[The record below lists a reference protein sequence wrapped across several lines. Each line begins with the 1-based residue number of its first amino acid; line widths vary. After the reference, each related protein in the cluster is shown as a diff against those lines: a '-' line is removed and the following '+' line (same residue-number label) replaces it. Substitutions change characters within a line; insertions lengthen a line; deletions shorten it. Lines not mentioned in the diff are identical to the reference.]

1 MIIKPIINLNG
12 TAPPDLLDQ
21 HMTAIAALRSA
32 ISLLQAAAPNGR
44 DYLTVKPDVSA
55 RLAAVKASLRAQSR

>member
-21 HMTAIAALRSA
+21 HMNAIAALRSA
-32 ISLLQAAAPNGR
+32 ISLLTAPNGR